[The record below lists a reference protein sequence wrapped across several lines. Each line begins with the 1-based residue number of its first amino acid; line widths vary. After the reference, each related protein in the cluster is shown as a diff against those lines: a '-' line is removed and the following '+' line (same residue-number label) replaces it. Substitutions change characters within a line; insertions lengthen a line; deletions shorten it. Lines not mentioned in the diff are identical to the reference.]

1 MKKEKLQ
8 FPPFLS
14 TDSTHKIGNVALAA
28 LLNRVKSARVVD
40 GKILIGDQELSEYL
54 AGQLGYES
62 DDHSIKNLVKAAVL
76 KAGGKIGPPQDLPD
90 SSKLSDVL
98 TTDAQYVL
106 LTSYLDQVVKHF
118 NEKGAVSLKEANACT
133 LVQDAV
139 DLVTGKINTS
149 PL

>member
-1 MKKEKLQ
+1 MKQKKSE

-14 TDSTHKIGNVALAA
+14 TDSSHKIGNAELAE

-54 AGQLGYES
+54 ANQLGYER
-62 DDHSIKNLVKAAVL
+62 DDHSIKNLVKGAVL
-76 KAGGKIGPPQDLPD
+76 KAAGKVGPPQQLPD
-90 SSKLSDVL
+90 NTKMSDLL

-106 LTSYLDQVVKHF
+106 FTSYLDAIVKHF
-118 NEKGAVSLKEANACT
+118 NAKADVNLKEANGCSTVA
-133 LVQDAV
+133 DAV

-149 PL
+149 VL

>member
-8 FPPFLS
+8 LPPFLS

-28 LLNRVKSARVVD
+28 LLNQVKSARVVD

-54 AGQLGYES
+54 ASQLGYES

-76 KAGGKIGPPQDLPD
+76 KAGGKIGSPQDLPD

-106 LTSYLDQVVKHF
+106 LTSYLDQIVKHF
-118 NEKGAVSLKEANACT
+118 NAKGTVSLKEANACA
-133 LVQDAV
+133 LVQDAI
-139 DLVTGKINTS
+139 DLVTGKINT
-149 PL
+149 

>member
-1 MKKEKLQ
+1 MKKKNVQ
-8 FPPFLS
+8 FPSFLS

-28 LLNRVKSARVVD
+28 LLNRVRSARVVD

-54 AGQLGYES
+54 ADQLGYES

-76 KAGGKIGPPQDLPD
+76 KAAGKNGPPQNLPD
-90 SSKLSDVL
+90 STKLSDVL

-106 LTSYLDQVVKHF
+106 LTSYLDQIVKHF
-118 NEKGAVSLKEANACT
+118 DEKGSVSLKEANSCA

-139 DLVTGKINTS
+139 DLVIGKIDT
-149 PL
+149 